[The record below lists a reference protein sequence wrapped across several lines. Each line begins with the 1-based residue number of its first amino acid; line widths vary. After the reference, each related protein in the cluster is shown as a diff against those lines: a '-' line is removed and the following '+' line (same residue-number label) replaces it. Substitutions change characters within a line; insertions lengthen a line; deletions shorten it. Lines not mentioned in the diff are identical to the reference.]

1 MPKVHENL
9 KMVLKLNQAS
19 VVIQDFTI
27 LFVTSEQLL
36 TSLHFPTHFGGK
48 GENILG
54 NIDSGEFQMQT
65 LIYLLFIDH
74 FLQEWV
80 V

>member
-1 MPKVHENL
+1 MLKVQKKL
-9 KMVLKLNQAS
+9 KIVLKLNQAS

-27 LFVTSEQLL
+27 LSVTSEQLL
-36 TSLHFPTHFGGK
+36 ASLPFRTHFGGK

-54 NIDSGEFQMQT
+54 NIDSGGLQMQT

-74 FLQEWV
+74 LLQEWV